1 MPMTTRD
8 KRAPSFNRAPVD
20 RTREVLVVDDE
31 ADVREL
37 LVEFLRG
44 MNLKVASAQDGR
56 AAITAIERDP
66 DRYWLVLTDII
77 MPGADGLEVLQA
89 AKAINPDVNV
99 VIITGYASLDT
110 AVKAVRLGA
119 FDYLSK
125 PFTLSEIEMMVHRLG
140 ERLQLEQASG
150 GTSGPSVLDKSETRL
165 LGRLDE
171 ISLRLERLERL
182 IESLSTRG
190 VQLG

>member
-1 MPMTTRD
+1 MNTGD

-20 RTREVLVVDDE
+20 RSREVLVVDDE
-31 ADVREL
+31 PDVREL

-44 MNLKVASAQDGR
+44 MDLKVASAKDGR

-66 DRYWLVLTDII
+66 DRYWLVVADII
-77 MPGADGLEVLQA
+77 MPGADGLEVLQT
-89 AKAINPDVNV
+89 AKTLNPALNV

-125 PFTLSEIEMMVHRLG
+125 PFTLAEIEMMVHRLG
-140 ERLQLEQASG
+140 ERLQLEQAARAPA
-150 GTSGPSVLDKSETRL
+150 GPPVLDPSETRV

-171 ISLRLERLERL
+171 INLRLERLERQ
-182 IESLSTRG
+182 IGSLTARG
-190 VQLG
+190 VQVS

>member
-1 MPMTTRD
+1 MNARD
-8 KRAPSFNRAPVD
+8 KRAPSLNRAPVD
-20 RTREVLVVDDE
+20 RSREVLVVDDE

-44 MNLKVASAQDGR
+44 MNLKVASAKDGR
-56 AAITAIERDP
+56 AAITAVERDP

-89 AKAINPDVNV
+89 VKAINPALNV

-125 PFTLSEIEMMVHRLG
+125 PFTLAEIEMMVHRLG
-140 ERLQLEQASG
+140 ERLQLERA
-150 GTSGPSVLDKSETRL
+150 TRNDAGPQVLDRSETRL

-171 ISLRLERLERL
+171 IMLRLERLERL
-182 IESLSTRG
+182 VESATTRPTPTR
-190 VQLG
+190 

>member
-1 MPMTTRD
+1 MPMNTRD

-89 AKAINPDVNV
+89 AKSINPDVNV

-140 ERLQLEQASG
+140 ERL
-150 GTSGPSVLDKSETRL
+150 
-165 LGRLDE
+165 
-171 ISLRLERLERL
+171 
-182 IESLSTRG
+182 
-190 VQLG
+190 

>member
-1 MPMTTRD
+1 MNTRD

-20 RTREVLVVDDE
+20 RSREVLVVDDE

-37 LVEFLRG
+37 LVEFLSG
-44 MNLKVASAQDGR
+44 MNLKVASAKDGR

-77 MPGADGLEVLQA
+77 MPGADGLEVLQTS
-89 AKAINPDVNV
+89 KLINPALNV

-125 PFTLSEIEMMVHRLG
+125 PFTLSEIEMMIHRLG
-140 ERLQLEQASG
+140 ERLQLEKSSLVP
-150 GTSGPSVLDKSETRL
+150 TGPQVLDRSETRL

-171 ISLRLERLERL
+171 IALRLERLERL
-182 IESLSTRG
+182 VETFTTRDAS
-190 VQLG
+190 VR

>member
-1 MPMTTRD
+1 MTTRD